1 MWVNVTNGVSVKVI
15 APLHHG
21 AVHLALLIQVLFE
34 KYLPEIQTVYDGTR
48 FAVENGLDDIK
59 NKTQR
64 IRDSQKVGLIDEL
77 DGLYAGLPCWSVSVE
92 RKSNLEKLSL
102 DASSKKLVRVVVEAP
117 FGHCGVGLSITLH
130 ELLKKVLP
138 KVSIDYVNHCAD
150 TALNVTADEESSM
163 RAVILA
169 EREEGV
175 LKEFQKHLMA
185 STVVRKSGIRI
196 EPIALT
202 PAVHQQILNALQI
215 PA

>member
-1 MWVNVTNGVSVKVI
+1 MWIDVTNGVSVKVV

-48 FAVENGLDDIK
+48 FAVENGLDDIEK
-59 NKTQR
+59 KTQR

-117 FGHCGVGLSITLH
+117 FGHCGVGLSIALH

-175 LKEFQKHLMA
+175 LKELQKHLMA